1 LGEAERAYACARQ
14 KQNAGRRMEWRKR
27 GMPVAVVVDSSPLAF
42 PFYRSIWQVQLA
54 LSLKF
59 STAQWDGHTGI
70 IISTLKII

>member
-1 LGEAERAYACARQ
+1 LRAPKTKCRKEDGVER
-14 KQNAGRRMEWRKR
+14 ER
-27 GMPVAVVVDSSPLAF
+27 GMPVAVDSSPLAL

-59 STAQWDGHTGI
+59 STAQWDGKTGI